1 MKTRIVVFDFDNTL
15 FNTINPLRGRVIY
28 RKKTGKEWEH
38 HGWYNREES
47 LDTSIFSI
55 YLNSKVKLEYEKHK
69 NIPTDIV
76 CMISER
82 PIKMKNKIEELFEKN
97 GLKFDYCFYRDG
109 EDDYFKIKCDQI
121 KKIMTTDGGINSI
134 VIFDDK
140 EYDTGRFNA
149 WAKKFFQNVETN
161 HIQYKEQI

>member
-97 GLKFDYCFYRDG
+97 GLKFDYCFYIVFLFIFTMFS
-109 EDDYFKIKCDQI
+109 EDILRKDLEHG
-121 KKIMTTDGGINSI
+121 T
-134 VIFDDK
+134 
-140 EYDTGRFNA
+140 
-149 WAKKFFQNVETN
+149 WAAD
-161 HIQYKEQI
+161 